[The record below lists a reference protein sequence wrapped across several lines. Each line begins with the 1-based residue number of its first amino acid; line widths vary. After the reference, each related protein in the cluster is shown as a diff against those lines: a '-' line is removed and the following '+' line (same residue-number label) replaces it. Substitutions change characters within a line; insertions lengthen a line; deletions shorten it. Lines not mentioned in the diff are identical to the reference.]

1 MGSVQSID
9 ETYIRTWLSD
19 MKPGFFIK
27 SLSPDVKKIFH
38 TYINTPTENLE
49 RLAYRLFKI
58 RNKHKEICA
67 EFAPLF
73 TQGRFN
79 KIPELDTEFETE
91 QKTTAAQPAPPV
103 PVNVAPPVVPKKAI
117 VNFPFTAEWIFG
129 AITSS
134 FPDYSTD
141 TKEHRTAS
149 FNLFNAN
156 GIVDIDTIKEE
167 FLKFNIIYNS
177 GIEAELAK
185 NYTKALGLLHTAMLR
200 TKFDELFKRPLTEI
214 SAFPDFILESF
225 KQYEAKLLESGIL
238 FGEFP
243 YIKELNAK
251 ILNNINAVN
260 ELDKFFDTDFHHN
273 VLAAK
278 DLFCETKDLSNL
290 YVRTIANEL
299 KGKSDGEFPFKLR
312 DTWSRIGNSLAIVQK
327 KYKTFN
333 PDISELTRLEKI
345 IEEVFAKKLKLDNI
359 KIGTVN
365 GNAISYI
372 NEIYQSTA
380 YYAVFNA
387 FAGSSNNSNNEPFY
401 KILDALFKN
410 ITSRHTEEIVSI
422 WLPVE
427 GNKIVTQDGYY
438 STPRLDTGIT
448 PDDFSEKS
456 LELIIKYPDTDFS
469 VKATVLNKNH
479 EDVAKK
485 IGANLNI
492 SDEDVKAEYK
502 KYKDFISKLNFTD
515 EQKITV
521 ASYNFLSRTY
531 LNSKMNSFYFEMLKD
546 LDPMLKIED
555 GRGIYFKLHTNPR
568 DFFNFLISLDKEKT
582 IDIIKSIAVNPNSLF
597 LKTFSKESFKGL
609 KREEK
614 SAAIECF
621 TDMFFDHMGAN
632 PGLIDTVFKSLE
644 PYQQSHITS
653 KIASFHLLKS
663 SFGQSKISFMDNLT
677 SRRIREILSY
687 NDVQLQEVKLPRKS
701 KFDTFTSYNKK
712 IEDHV
717 KTANIIPEP
726 KITENTITKEHLDEK
741 TYNYIKSYHAGKH
754 GNIYPLFKRSFS
766 VHLPQEQY
774 EEFTKRMANDGA
786 NNEIINPAFHG
797 TGGIGASMILRF
809 GFRVINDPNLTT
821 GKMLGNGV
829 YFSNKIDKS
838 AQYVGNSGL
847 TRKRGTKGYI
857 FEMEAQLGLRNKNYS
872 AAGIDKSDN
881 IRSPEWCVYEPN
893 HQLKI
898 MTAYEVELGN
908 YDDYVALKPS
918 GELGEGVM
926 SFKQF
931 LLTEKEKEKPEE
943 QIRFVFFDNQV
954 VLNDRTIH
962 EANKIEAYGNDIRIE
977 RTVDGTAVIFL
988 YTNTTESYDIAFTG
1002 KIKPAVLKKYL
1013 TLLNTRKLNSGLR
1026 IKPNKRK

>member
-1 MGSVQSID
+1 
-9 ETYIRTWLSD
+9 
-19 MKPGFFIK
+19 
-27 SLSPDVKKIFH
+27 
-38 TYINTPTENLE
+38 
-49 RLAYRLFKI
+49 LA
-58 RNKHKEICA
+58 
-67 EFAPLF
+67 
-73 TQGRFN
+73 
-79 KIPELDTEFETE
+79 
-91 QKTTAAQPAPPV
+91 
-103 PVNVAPPVVPKKAI
+103 VVPKK
-117 VNFPFTAEWIFG
+117 
-129 AITSS
+129 S
-134 FPDYSTD
+134 
-141 TKEHRTAS
+141 
-149 FNLFNAN
+149 
-156 GIVDIDTIKEE
+156 
-167 FLKFNIIYNS
+167 
-177 GIEAELAK
+177 
-185 NYTKALGLLHTAMLR
+185 
-200 TKFDELFKRPLTEI
+200 
-214 SAFPDFILESF
+214 
-225 KQYEAKLLESGIL
+225 
-238 FGEFP
+238 
-243 YIKELNAK
+243 
-251 ILNNINAVN
+251 
-260 ELDKFFDTDFHHN
+260 
-273 VLAAK
+273 
-278 DLFCETKDLSNL
+278 
-290 YVRTIANEL
+290 
-299 KGKSDGEFPFKLR
+299 
-312 DTWSRIGNSLAIVQK
+312 
-327 KYKTFN
+327 KTFN
-333 PDISELTRLEKI
+333 PDVSELTRLEKI
-345 IEEVFAKKLKLDNI
+345 IEEVFAKRLEFDI
-359 KIGTVN
+359 KNLSG
-365 GNAISYI
+365 GNAIRYI
-372 NEIYQSTA
+372 NQTYQATA
-380 YYAVFNA
+380 YYTIFNA
-387 FAGSSNNSNNEPFY
+387 FGSYSRNSSDEPFY
-401 KILDALFKN
+401 KILRTLFKN
-410 ITSRHTEEIVSI
+410 ITSRHTEEIASI
-422 WLPVE
+422 WLPVKD
-427 GNKIVTQDGYY
+427 NKIIGRGEYFTHNFI
-438 STPRLDTGIT
+438 LDADIT
-448 PDDFSEKS
+448 PDDFSEKG
-456 LELIIKYPDTDFS
+456 LERIAKYPDTDFV
-469 VKATVLNKNH
+469 VKASVLNKSH
-479 EDVAKK
+479 EGIAK
-485 IGANLNI
+485 NFEENPNI

-502 KYKDFISKLNFTD
+502 KYKDIISRLNFTD
-515 EQKITV
+515 EEKIT
-521 ASYNFLSRTY
+521 AAAYNFLSRFN
-531 LNSKMNSFYFEMLKD
+531 LNSKMNSFYFEMIKD

-555 GRGIYFKLHTNPR
+555 GRGVYLKLHTNPR
-568 DFFNFLISLDKEKT
+568 TFFNFLISLDKEKT

-597 LKTFSKESFKGL
+597 LKTFSKEAFKGL

-621 TDMFFDHMGAN
+621 TDMFFDHMGTN

-653 KIASFHLLKS
+653 KIASFHFLKS

-726 KITENTITKEHLDEK
+726 KITENTVTKEQLDKK
-741 TYNYIKSYHAGKH
+741 TYNYIKSYYAGKH

-774 EEFTKRMANDGA
+774 EEFTKRMANDGV

-821 GKMLGNGV
+821 GKMLGDGV

-847 TRKRGTKGYI
+847 TRKKGTKGYI

-872 AAGIDKSDN
+872 AAGIDKTDN

-898 MTAYEVELGN
+898 MTAYEVELGD
-908 YDDYVALKPS
+908 YDDYIAIKPS

-931 LLTEKEKEKPEE
+931 LLTEKEKPEE
-943 QIRFVFFDNQV
+943 QIRFVFFDNQI

-1013 TLLNTRKLNSGLR
+1013 TLLNTRKQNSGLR